1 MKSRSYS
8 IISEPD
14 TSALSG
20 FLDGFL
26 GLPDF
31 SSSPAYLMAYV
42 TGAADSARQSLE
54 RI

>member
-1 MKSRSYS
+1 MKSRTYS

-14 TSALSG
+14 TNALAG

-31 SSSPAYLMAYV
+31 STSPAYLVAYA
-42 TGAADSARQSLE
+42 TGAADFARYSLY
-54 RI
+54 I

>member
-14 TSALSG
+14 TSALAG

-31 SSSPAYLMAYV
+31 STSPAYLLGYFS
-42 TGAADSARQSLE
+42 GSADYARLSLS
-54 RI
+54 I